1 MLNRSHA
8 PSIKD
13 AIEYHIELKK
23 PDQFKLDN
31 GVNVYN
37 VQAGTEEVVQIEWV
51 FKAGNWFEEKKLVAS
66 ATNFLIKNG
75 TTKKSAYEIN
85 EFVDF
90 YGAYLNRSCYNETAV
105 VSLHCLTK
113 QLEHILPLVQE
124 IFLDATMPED
134 ELLIYKQ
141 NMKQRLAVN
150 LKKCDFIAGRKID
163 ALLFG
168 EKHPY
173 GVYSEMDDYDAI
185 QQDELIRY
193 YQSYYKNGHCTIFS
207 AGILPANYQQLLN
220 KYFGHL
226 PFNKN
231 QVTNISHP
239 MLPSS
244 QKKWNILNDPDGVQ
258 GAIRIARP
266 CPLPS
271 DPVFPKLQVLNV
283 LFGGFFGSRLMA
295 NIREDKGY
303 TYGIGSAILESYL
316 AGSLIIATEVGS
328 EFVEPT
334 LNEIKY
340 EFERL
345 KNEEVPLEELNL
357 VKNYLLGQLLKSAD
371 GPNAMMD
378 LYMNVQLHGLG
389 FDYFE
394 NLMKRVNEINSK
406 DLMRIANKYL
416 DFEKFTIITAGC
428 SN

>member
-1 MLNRSHA
+1 MLNRSEA
-8 PSIKD
+8 PYIKD
-13 AIEYHIELKK
+13 AVEYQIDLKK
-23 PDQFKLDN
+23 PEKFKLDN
-31 GVNVYN
+31 GVDVYN

-66 ATNFLIKNG
+66 AANFLIKNG
-75 TTKKSAYEIN
+75 TTSKSAYEIN

-113 QLEHILPLVQE
+113 QLEYILPLVQE

-173 GVYSEMDDYDAI
+173 GVYSEMSDYDAI
-185 QQDELIRY
+185 QQEELIKY
-193 YQSYYKNGHCTIFS
+193 YNSFYKNGHCTIFS
-207 AGILPANYQQLLN
+207 AGILPGNYQQLLN
-220 KYFGHL
+220 KYFGQL
-226 PFNKN
+226 PLNKTEVN
-231 QVTNISHP
+231 KISHTIV
-239 MLPSS
+239 PST

-258 GAIRIARP
+258 GAIRIARS

-283 LFGGFFGSRLMA
+283 LFGGFFGSRLMT

-303 TYGIGSAILESYL
+303 TYGIYSYLMNHIHASAILISTE
-316 AGSLIIATEVGS
+316 AGRDVCEATVKEVY
-328 EFVEPT
+328 
-334 LNEIKY
+334 Y
-340 EFERL
+340 EMEQLRN
-345 KNEEVPLEELNL
+345 KEVQKEELLL
-357 VKNYLLGQLLKSAD
+357 VKNYLIGTLLGDLD
-371 GPNAMMD
+371 GPFHIIGRWKN
-378 LYMNVQLHGLG
+378 LILHGMDESHFNYYVNTIKSIEAKELK
-389 FDYFE
+389 
-394 NLMKRVNEINSK
+394 NLAE
-406 DLMRIANKYL
+406 KYL
-416 DFEKFTIITAGC
+416 NPEEFYELVVV
-428 SN
+428 

>member
-1 MLNRSHA
+1 MLNRSEA
-8 PSIKD
+8 PNIKD
-13 AIEYHIELKK
+13 AVEYKIGLKK

-31 GVNVYN
+31 GVEVYN

-51 FKAGNWFEEKKLVAS
+51 FKAGNWFEEKKLIAS
-66 ATNFLIKNG
+66 AANFLIKNG
-75 TTKKSAYEIN
+75 TSNKSAFEIN
-85 EFVDF
+85 EFIDF

-303 TYGIGSAILESYL
+303 TYGIYSYLMNHIHASAILISTE
-316 AGSLIIATEVGS
+316 AGRDVCEATVKEVYHEMEQLRNKEVG
-328 EFVEPT
+328 
-334 LNEIKY
+334 KD
-340 EFERL
+340 
-345 KNEEVPLEELNL
+345 ELLL
-357 VKNYLLGQLLKSAD
+357 VKNYLIGTLLGDLD
-371 GPNAMMD
+371 GPFHIIGRWKN
-378 LYMNVQLHGLG
+378 LILHGMDESHFHYYVDTIKTIEAKELK
-389 FDYFE
+389 
-394 NLMKRVNEINSK
+394 NLAE
-406 DLMRIANKYL
+406 KYL
-416 DFEKFTIITAGC
+416 NPEEFYELVVV
-428 SN
+428 

>member
-1 MLNRSHA
+1 MLNRSEA
-8 PSIKD
+8 PNIKD
-13 AIEYHIELKK
+13 AVEYKIDLKK

-31 GVNVYN
+31 GVEVYN

-51 FKAGNWFEEKKLVAS
+51 FKAGNWFEEKKLIAS
-66 ATNFLIKNG
+66 AANFLIKNG
-75 TTKKSAYEIN
+75 TSNKSAFEIN
-85 EFVDF
+85 EFIDF
-90 YGAYLNRSCYNETAV
+90 YGAYLNRICYNETAV

-303 TYGIGSAILESYL
+303 TYGIYSYLMNHIHASAILISTE
-316 AGSLIIATEVGS
+316 AGRDVCEATVKEVYHEMEQLRNKEVG
-328 EFVEPT
+328 
-334 LNEIKY
+334 KD
-340 EFERL
+340 
-345 KNEEVPLEELNL
+345 ELLL
-357 VKNYLLGQLLKSAD
+357 VKNYLIGTLLGDLD
-371 GPNAMMD
+371 GPFHIIGRWKN
-378 LYMNVQLHGLG
+378 LILHGMDESHFHYYVDTIKTIEAKELK
-389 FDYFE
+389 
-394 NLMKRVNEINSK
+394 NLAE
-406 DLMRIANKYL
+406 KYL
-416 DFEKFTIITAGC
+416 NPEEFYELVVV
-428 SN
+428 

>member
-1 MLNRSHA
+1 MLNRSEA
-8 PSIKD
+8 PNIKD
-13 AIEYHIELKK
+13 AVEYKIDLKK

-31 GVNVYN
+31 GVEVYN

-51 FKAGNWFEEKKLVAS
+51 FKAGNWFEEKKLIAS
-66 ATNFLIKNG
+66 AANFLIKNG
-75 TTKKSAYEIN
+75 TSNKSAFEIN
-85 EFVDF
+85 EFIDF
-90 YGAYLNRSCYNETAV
+90 YGAYLNRICYNETAV

-185 QQDELIRY
+185 KQDELIRY

-303 TYGIGSAILESYL
+303 TYGIYSYLMNHIHASAILISTE
-316 AGSLIIATEVGS
+316 AGRDVCEATVKEVYHEMEQLRNKEVG
-328 EFVEPT
+328 
-334 LNEIKY
+334 KD
-340 EFERL
+340 
-345 KNEEVPLEELNL
+345 ELLL
-357 VKNYLLGQLLKSAD
+357 VKNYLIGTLLGDLD
-371 GPNAMMD
+371 GPFHIIGRWKN
-378 LYMNVQLHGLG
+378 LILHGMDESHFHYYVDTIKTIEAKELK
-389 FDYFE
+389 
-394 NLMKRVNEINSK
+394 NLAE
-406 DLMRIANKYL
+406 KYL
-416 DFEKFTIITAGC
+416 NPEEFYELVVV
-428 SN
+428 

>member
-1 MLNRSHA
+1 MLNRSEA
-8 PSIKD
+8 PLIKD
-13 AIEYHIELKK
+13 AVEYKIGLKK

-31 GVNVYN
+31 GVEVYN
-37 VQAGTEEVVQIEWV
+37 VHAGTEEVVQIEWV

-66 ATNFLIKNG
+66 AANFLIKNG
-75 TTKKSAYEIN
+75 TSKKSAYEIN

-113 QLEHILPLVQE
+113 QLEHILPLVHE
-124 IFLDATMPED
+124 IFLDAIMPED

-173 GVYSEMDDYDAI
+173 GVYSVMNDYDAV
-185 QQDELIRY
+185 QQEELVQFY
-193 YQSYYKNGHCTIFS
+193 HSYYKNGHCTIFS
-207 AGILPANYQQLLN
+207 AGILPANYQQMLN
-220 KYFGHL
+220 TYFGQL
-226 PFNKN
+226 PFNKTELAN
-231 QVTNISHP
+231 VSHSI
-239 MLPSS
+239 LPST

-303 TYGIGSAILESYL
+303 TYGIYSYLMNHIHGGAILISTE
-316 AGSLIIATEVGS
+316 AGRDVCEATVKEVYH
-328 EFVEPT
+328 EMEQLCNKEVE
-334 LNEIKY
+334 KD
-340 EFERL
+340 
-345 KNEEVPLEELNL
+345 ELLL
-357 VKNYLLGQLLKSAD
+357 VKNYLIGILLGDLD
-371 GPNAMMD
+371 GPFHIIGRWKN
-378 LYMNVQLHGLG
+378 LILHGMNESHFNYYVEVIKSIEAKELK
-389 FDYFE
+389 
-394 NLMKRVNEINSK
+394 NLAE
-406 DLMRIANKYL
+406 KYL
-416 DFEKFTIITAGC
+416 NPEEFYELVVV
-428 SN
+428 

>member
-1 MLNRSHA
+1 MLNRSEA
-8 PSIKD
+8 PNIKD
-13 AIEYHIELKK
+13 AVEYKIGLKK

-31 GVNVYN
+31 GVEVYN

-66 ATNFLIKNG
+66 AANFLIKNG
-75 TTKKSAYEIN
+75 TSNKSAFEIN
-85 EFVDF
+85 EFIDF

-193 YQSYYKNGHCTIFS
+193 YQSYYKNGNCTIFS

-303 TYGIGSAILESYL
+303 TYGIYSYLMNHIHASAILISTE
-316 AGSLIIATEVGS
+316 AGSDVCEATVKEVYHEMEQLRNKEVG
-328 EFVEPT
+328 
-334 LNEIKY
+334 KD
-340 EFERL
+340 
-345 KNEEVPLEELNL
+345 ELLL
-357 VKNYLLGQLLKSAD
+357 VKNYLIGTLLGDLD
-371 GPNAMMD
+371 GPFHIIGRWKN
-378 LYMNVQLHGLG
+378 LILHGMDESHFHYYVDTIKTIEAKELK
-389 FDYFE
+389 
-394 NLMKRVNEINSK
+394 NLAE
-406 DLMRIANKYL
+406 KYL
-416 DFEKFTIITAGC
+416 NPEEFYELVVV
-428 SN
+428 